1 MLAHKFGMS
10 SHEQSQQQRD
20 EYKINTVIAAR
31 RAFERSEERDQ
42 QDISLK
48 RRQVSRSYETFG
60 VKYCPCCR
68 DKVSTGILLCNS
80 GLMTVTAQVAVI
92 CTIYIATS
100 GFNIIPNGLIAI
112 FLLTCFAVAI
122 FGLCGIIGP
131 IRRTF
136 SNPPQQ
142 SVQRKTSN
150 FCILSYMLANIIV
163 LIIFFISLCFS
174 LVFLSR
180 SAKLNEIARS
190 ELEVLYNWLESYVIE
205 DVSYDDWIYFQ
216 EALEC
221 CGFNDTTYDPDS
233 MPPQCD
239 TNTTQTVKS
248 CYEDLAMKMWNNLN
262 LLSGIMGF
270 LFILQL
276 IATSAACQL
285 LCCAETRNQFSSAAQ
300 AAVNKLGLAMESARQ
315 DVQEDNVLLDSDYS
329 SNSDSDHHSIEL
341 GTHGRNDVHRESLDS
356 SNDELYSVGSDDDID
371 GEGNSP
377 LSRAG
382 STEFNITHRSSG
394 PDSSEE
400 SSDSRKNPRNRNNV
414 RVSTYAQ
421 DVIDIAVVGS
431 PRSEHSV

>member
-1 MLAHKFGMS
+1 VLAQQLGMS

-92 CTIYIATS
+92 CTIAIATK
-100 GFNIIPNGLIAI
+100 GYNVIPNGLIAI

-150 FCILSYMLANIIV
+150 FCILSYMLANITV
-163 LIIFFISLCFS
+163 LIIFFISLCVA
-174 LVFLSR
+174 LVFLSG
-180 SAKLNEIARS
+180 SAELKETQEFVKNEAS
-190 ELEVLYNWLESYVIE
+190 AWMYSMYT
-205 DVSYDDWIYFQ
+205 SGDWTDLQ
-216 EALEC
+216 TDLGC
-221 CGFNDTTYDPDS
+221 CGFNDTTYDAAL
-233 MPPQCD
+233 MPEGCK
-239 TNTTQTVKS
+239 TNTTQTVES
-248 CYEDLAMKMWNNLN
+248 CYEELVTKLWDNLN

-270 LFILQL
+270 LFVLQL
-276 IATSAACQL
+276 IAMSAACQL

-341 GTHGRNDVHRESLDS
+341 GTHGRNDVHGESLDS

-400 SSDSRKNPRNRNNV
+400 SSDGRKNPRNRNNV